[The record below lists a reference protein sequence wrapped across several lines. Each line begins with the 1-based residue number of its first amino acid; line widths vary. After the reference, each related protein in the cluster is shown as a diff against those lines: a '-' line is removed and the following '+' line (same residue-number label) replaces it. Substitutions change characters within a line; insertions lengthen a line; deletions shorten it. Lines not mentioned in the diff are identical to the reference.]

1 MATLQ
6 FILSLVVVLCPYF
19 LKLSAHVLRTNTD
32 TVRRCTGAPMCR
44 GGAPTAGNAN
54 TVRIAPCA
62 AHLNTAHCR
71 VQCAHQGRAATGPEF
86 LKDTTM
92 RPYGRAKIFRDCA
105 TFGFLNSKMH
115 KFTTV
120 LHTSKFKLS
129 KDQNLLTIPM
139 SWKYLFPAIMV

>member
-6 FILSLVVVLCPYF
+6 NLGKVHIVFGCVLCLYF

-62 AHLNTAHCR
+62 AHRNTAHCR

-86 LKDTTM
+86 LKDATM
-92 RPYGRAKIFRDCA
+92 RPYGRAKFFRDCA

-115 KFTTV
+115 KITTV
-120 LHTSKFKLS
+120 LHLK
-129 KDQNLLTIPM
+129 I
-139 SWKYLFPAIMV
+139 

>member
-6 FILSLVVVLCPYF
+6 ILGEVHIVFGCVLCLYF

-32 TVRRCTGAPMCR
+32 TVRRCTDAPMCR
-44 GGAPTAGNAN
+44 GGAPATGNAN

-92 RPYGRAKIFRDCA
+92 RPYGRAKFFRDCA

-115 KFTTV
+115 KNTTV
-120 LHTSKFKLS
+120 L
-129 KDQNLLTIPM
+129 LLKI
-139 SWKYLFPAIMV
+139 